1 MPVMDVSILCH
12 QMDTKRVVMNEQ
24 VSFVFNS
31 YSKVYMAIKSQKQLY
46 STLHYSWCPHT
57 SKRILNK
64 QNWLGK
70 TLQTEVASM
79 FGQLVNPS
87 TIQQLTPAE
96 VFC

>member
-12 QMDTKRVVMNEQ
+12 QMDTKLVVMKERA
-24 VSFVFNS
+24 SFVFN
-31 YSKVYMAIKSQKQLY
+31 SKVYMAIKSQRQLY
-46 STLHYSWCPHT
+46 SSLHYSWCLHT

-64 QNWLGK
+64 QNWFGK
-70 TLQTEVASM
+70 TLQNAVASM

>member
-12 QMDTKRVVMNEQ
+12 QMDTKLVVMNERA
-24 VSFVFNS
+24 SFVFN
-31 YSKVYMAIKSQKQLY
+31 SKVYMAIKSQRQLY
-46 STLHYSWCPHT
+46 SSLHYSWRPHT

-64 QNWLGK
+64 RNWFGK
-70 TLQTEVASM
+70 TLQNAVANM

>member
-12 QMDTKRVVMNEQ
+12 QMDTKLVVMNERA
-24 VSFVFNS
+24 SFVFN
-31 YSKVYMAIKSQKQLY
+31 SKVYMAIKSQRQLY
-46 STLHYSWCPHT
+46 SSLHYSWCPHT

-64 QNWLGK
+64 WNWFGK
-70 TLQTEVASM
+70 TLQNAVASM

-96 VFC
+96 VFY